1 MKRTAELPAIG
12 PPGVSRQPYPLPPRA
27 LCLDLA
33 TTTGWA
39 VLGGA
44 SGVVTLWRPPTKG
57 KPARAEERYIA
68 GPKRGQVKRAA
79 DPGVPAVDD
88 GPKDTRLL
96 RLWRWIGNQ
105 FEAVTNVNGHISAV
119 VIEGVDTGWTG
130 GRNNA
135 DASRVANELRGV
147 VKLWCQL
154 RQVPLVEVTP
164 KDLKFHATGK
174 SNADKPTMLAAAR
187 ALTGYAGDSH
197 DEADARLLRRWA
209 EQHLTAHLVGKA

>member
-1 MKRTAELPAIG
+1 MAVRVQ
-12 PPGVSRQPYPLPPRA
+12 PPIRA

-39 VLGGA
+39 VLVGA

-57 KPARAEERYIA
+57 KTARAEERYVA

-88 GPKDTRLL
+88 GPKDTRLE
-96 RLWRWIGNQ
+96 RLWRWLGL
-105 FEAVTNVNGHISAV
+105 ERMRAGMADLDAV
-119 VIEGVDTGWTG
+119 VIEGVDSGWTG

-135 DASRVANELRGV
+135 DATRVANELRGV

-187 ALTGYAGDSH
+187 ALTGYEGDSH
-197 DEADARLLRRWA
+197 DEGDARLLRRWA
-209 EQHLTAHLVGKA
+209 EQHLAAHLGGKAT